1 VTTTTPLIT
10 IVCPYYR
17 QPKMLRKQLE
27 TWASYPQD
35 VYEAFDFIIVDD
47 CSPEPAKEIVD
58 DYITEL
64 VFDKKVRRPARGHL
78 YRIDKDVPWN
88 RGMARNLGTKMAT
101 TPWVL
106 HVDTDHVLPAVS
118 AKQLVEY
125 LTPPEGF
132 HGRCAW
138 YRFARLRIGQA
149 DETRKK
155 DKIPANVGLGEI
167 HPHIDSY
174 VCRTDSYW
182 KAGGYNEDFSGVL
195 GGGTPFLK
203 EMTRVNGEPVVLN
216 NCYLHVH
223 TRHSVPDSS
232 EHTLPRDPEAFKRR
246 KREIMAKR
254 GTLRGHDPIRLPW
267 HKVF

>member
-1 VTTTTPLIT
+1 MV
-10 IVCPYYR
+10 VPYYR
-17 QPKMLRKQLE
+17 QPRMLQKQIDAWYHYKAE
-27 TWASYPQD
+27 VAD
-35 VYEAFDFIIVDD
+35 AFKWIVVDD
-47 CSPEPAKEIVD
+47 CSPEPAEDVVPRNMG
-58 DYITEL
+58 YE
-64 VFDKKVRRPARGHL
+64 L

-106 HVDTDHVLPAVS
+106 HVDTDHVLGADEA
-118 AKQLVEY
+118 AKLVQPGY
-125 LTPPEGF
+125 LLQQAGKQMKTWF
-132 HGRCAW
+132 RFRRFRMGR
-138 YRFARLRIGQA
+138 A
-149 DETRKK
+149 DETRMK
-155 DKIPANVGLGEI
+155 DRIPREAAYGEI

-174 VCRTDSYW
+174 ICTLQDYW
-182 KAGGYNEDFSGVL
+182 KAGAYNEDFSGVL

-203 EMTRVNGEPVVLN
+203 EMERTNGAPGLLNVALDVYTRD
-216 NCYLHVH
+216 
-223 TRHSVPDSS
+223 SVPDSS

>member
-1 VTTTTPLIT
+1 M
-10 IVCPYYR
+10 IVPYYR
-17 QPKMLRKQLE
+17 QPKMLRMQLE
-27 TWASYPQD
+27 AWNSYPKEVQ
-35 VYEAFDFIIVDD
+35 YAIDFAVVDD
-47 CSPEPAKEIVD
+47 CSPEPAQEVLMNYAYSNMTLLSDPGFIS
-58 DYITEL
+58 
-64 VFDKKVRRPARGHL
+64 L

-106 HVDTDHVLPAVS
+106 HVDTDHVLPAQS
-118 AKQLVEY
+118 AQALIACAAQL
-125 LTPPEGF
+125 
-132 HGRCAW
+132 RKSKW
-138 YRFARLRIGQA
+138 YRFERFRVGAA

-155 DKIPANVGLGEI
+155 DKTNPHAAFAKI

-174 VCRTDSYW
+174 LCTPEAYW

-203 EMTRVNGEPVVLN
+203 EMERANGAPAMIEFP
-216 NCYLHVH
+216 LHVH

-232 EHTLPRDPEAFKRR
+232 EHTLPRDPAAFKRR
-246 KREIMAKR
+246 KQEIMKAR

>member
-1 VTTTTPLIT
+1 MTQPLIT
-10 IVCPYYR
+10 MVVPYYR
-17 QPKMLRKQLE
+17 QPNMLLKQLE
-27 TWASYPQD
+27 TWASYPHD
-35 VYEAFDFIIVDD
+35 VRRAFHFTVVDD
-47 CSPEPAKEIVD
+47 SSPETAEYAMAGFWTD
-58 DYITEL
+58 DGPWANIS
-64 VFDKKVRRPARGHL
+64 L
-78 YRIDKDVPWN
+78 YRIEKDVPWN

-106 HVDTDHVLPAVS
+106 HVDTDHVLPAAS
-118 AKQLVEY
+118 AAQLLET
-125 LTPPEGF
+125 LKFKTNF
-132 HGRCAW
+132 AW
-138 YRFARLRIGQA
+138 YRFKRFRIGAA

-155 DKIPANVGLGEI
+155 DKADPKAECVEI

-174 VCRTDSYW
+174 LTTPKAYW
-182 KAGGYNEDFSGVL
+182 AAGGYNEDFSGVL
-195 GGGTPFLK
+195 GGGSPFLK
-203 EMTRVNGEPVVLN
+203 EMDKAHGWSGLLDVP
-216 NCYLHVH
+216 LHVH

>member
-1 VTTTTPLIT
+1 MTPLIT
-10 IVCPYYR
+10 MVVPFYR
-17 QPKMLRKQLE
+17 QPKMLDRQIQ
-27 TWASYPQD
+27 TWEGYPIEVARQFHMI
-35 VYEAFDFIIVDD
+35 VVDD
-47 CSPEPAKEIVD
+47 CSPEPAED
-58 DYITEL
+58 L
-64 VFDKKVRRPARGHL
+64 VAANTFRRFNPQCLSL

-106 HVDTDHVLPAVS
+106 HVDTDHVLPPDS
-118 AKQLVEY
+118 AHFVLWTLQNS
-125 LTPPEGF
+125 TF
-132 HGRCAW
+132 ADGRRWA
-138 YRFARLRIGQA
+138 RFPRFRVGAA

-155 DKIPANVGLGEI
+155 DKVDPKEAFVKI
-167 HPHIDSY
+167 HPHIDSDLG
-174 VCRTDSYW
+174 TTEAYW

-203 EMTRVNGEPVVLN
+203 EMERVNGEPVLIHTAP
-216 NCYLHVH
+216 LHVH